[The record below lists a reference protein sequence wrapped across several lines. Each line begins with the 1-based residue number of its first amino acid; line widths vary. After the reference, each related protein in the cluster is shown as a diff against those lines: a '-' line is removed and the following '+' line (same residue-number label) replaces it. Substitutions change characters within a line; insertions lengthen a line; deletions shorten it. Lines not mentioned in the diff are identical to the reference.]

1 MHEDLKQLYYRFNP
15 WWEGEFL
22 LKGIIL
28 RENVFKQLTDAFP
41 VKDIIL
47 LTGLRRIGKTTL
59 MRVLIRYLIQKQ
71 KIRPE
76 KIFYISLD
84 EYSLRGKTL
93 SEIIDTYRAI
103 HKLKSQDEITVFLDE
118 ITSMQ
123 DYEIQLKNL
132 YDMGGVKVY
141 ASSSS
146 ASVLRKGQAYIT
158 GRKRVIEVPPL
169 DFQEYLKFKRI
180 EISAKDLHLQKV
192 YFEDFMK
199 TGGIP
204 EFVLSGDVTYLHELV
219 DDIICKDIAAVH
231 GIKQVGILKDFFML
245 LMERT
250 GKSVSIN
257 KMAKIL
263 GISPDTSRRYLDL
276 FEESYLIHLVSR
288 HGKLNE
294 RLRSPRKLYAA
305 DLGIRVLFTGYRD
318 IGSLFENYVYLKIA
332 KKDPQFVIRD
342 GIEID
347 FLTSDDCLIEVK
359 YYSELRDKQQKFFD
373 EYKSKKK
380 LVIKSVEDLEEFDDK
395 TAKFEYELR
404 EPEMAYG
411 SHSKVNLG
419 RTPGFEINSP

>member
-1 MHEDLKQLYYRFNP
+1 MHEDFKQLYYRFNP

-22 LKGIIL
+22 LRGIIL
-28 RENVFKQLTDAFP
+28 RERVFKRLTDAYSS
-41 VKDIIL
+41 KDIIL

-59 MRVLIRYLIQKQ
+59 MRVLIRYLIGKM
-71 KIRPE
+71 KISPE
-76 KIFYISLD
+76 RIFYISLD

-93 SEIIDTYRAI
+93 SEIIDAYRAI

-146 ASVLRKGQAYIT
+146 ASALRKGQAYIT

-169 DFQEYLKFKRI
+169 DFEEYLQFKRI
-180 EISAKDLHLQKV
+180 KVAEEDLHLQKG

-219 DDIICKDIAAVH
+219 DDIICKDIAALH
-231 GIKQVGILKDFFML
+231 GIKQLGILKDFFML
-245 LMERT
+245 LMERA

-257 KMAKIL
+257 KMAKVL
-263 GISPDTSRRYLDL
+263 GISPDTARRYLEL
-276 FEESYLIHLVSR
+276 FEDSYLIYLVSR

-332 KKDPQFVIRD
+332 EKDPQFVIRD

-359 YYSELRDKQQKFFD
+359 YYSELSEKQRQFFN
-373 EYKSKKK
+373 EYKSGKK
-380 LVIKSVEDLEEFDDK
+380 LVIKSVEDLHEFDDK
-395 TAKFEYELR
+395 STNFEYELR
-404 EPEMAYG
+404 EPETVYG
-411 SHSKVNLG
+411 TDSKVNLG
-419 RTPGFEINSP
+419 RKPGMEINFS